1 MTGAGR
7 TVRSRRVAEAFVS
20 FRYCLSR
27 SQHMGPK
34 IRVLSQ
40 PRARVVSYAP
50 CEPHVVDLK
59 STFLHDNNP
68 VKKAFSQRSFTLP
81 SYANVNKKKI
91 YTQMLDPLVAKARM
105 EGRYLSL
112 KFALTN
118 RHSAGEEK
126 CTVLASCLFTRK
138 AVKSGHFSPRTPH

>member
-7 TVRSRRVAEAFVS
+7 TVRSRRVAEAIVS

-34 IRVLSQ
+34 IRVLS
-40 PRARVVSYAP
+40 
-50 CEPHVVDLK
+50 
-59 STFLHDNNP
+59 FLYDNNP
-68 VKKAFSQRSFTLP
+68 VKKAFSQRSFALP

-105 EGRYLSL
+105 EGRCLSL

-118 RHSAGEEK
+118 RHSAGKEK